1 MKKIYIAPNAEIECC
16 FAEVMQLPLTSIGQ
30 SGKVTEPDQTVTN
43 WDFDGDGTRTDDPDA
58 KASSIWDDW
67 SAEGEEEE

>member
-1 MKKIYIAPNAEIECC
+1 MKKIYIVPQIETVYY
-16 FAEVMQLPLTSIGQ
+16 EPVVLQ
-30 SGKVTEPDQTVTN
+30 SATYV
-43 WDFDGDGTRTDDPDA
+43 DGTITGGNDDGSNGEIGYGDDGTGITPDA